1 MSYHSNETH
10 LRQLNDEYDRMNR
23 RSSVG
28 SHQSS
33 SDQDSESG
41 DTARQQ
47 DRHVEEGHEEH
58 YRQLDWGH
66 DQDLVDTSE
75 LERAEQA
82 VSTLPHLSLDSQT
95 RY

>member
-10 LRQLNDEYDRMNR
+10 LRQLNNEYDRMNP

-47 DRHVEEGHEEH
+47 DRHVDDGHEQR
-58 YRQLDWGH
+58 YRQLDWGP
-66 DQDLVDTSE
+66 DQYLYDTSE
-75 LERAEQA
+75 LERAKQA
-82 VSTLPHLSLDSQT
+82 VSTLPHLSLNVQT